1 MRTTITLRDDIYR
14 EVKQVAAIEGCSV
27 GSVIEDA
34 IILLL
39 ARRSAAPDTS
49 GLHFPELP
57 IFTGGG
63 LMPGVDLD
71 SNASLSELLDEGP
84 PVHAL
89 R

>member
-14 EVKQVAAIEGCSV
+14 EVKQVAAINGCSV

-34 IILLL
+34 ISLLL

-49 GLHFPELP
+49 SLHFPELP

-71 SNASLSELLDEGP
+71 SNASLSELLDEGAV
-84 PVHAL
+84 VHAL

>member
-34 IILLL
+34 ISLLL

-49 GLHFPELP
+49 DLHFPELP
-57 IFTGGG
+57 VFTGGG
-63 LMPGVDLD
+63 LRPGVDLD
-71 SNASLSELLDEGP
+71 SNASLSDLLDEGT

>member
-1 MRTTITLRDDIYR
+1 MRTTITIRDDIYR
-14 EVKQVAAIEGCSV
+14 EVKQVAAIHGCSV

-34 IILLL
+34 ISLLL

-49 GLHFPELP
+49 SLHFPELP

-71 SNASLSELLDEGP
+71 SNASLSELLHEGAV
-84 PVHAL
+84 VHAL